1 MLVPK
6 NLIFSQL
13 RGNKAAA
20 LTSMLFST
28 IYSPPNKSLSL
39 RFSIGYILTN
49 FSVTYRPS
57 LQKLRHHP
65 GLQREKEQ
73 EVDQQRALQ

>member
-6 NLIFSQL
+6 NLIFSQI
-13 RGNKAAA
+13 RSATKSAAA
-20 LTSMLFST
+20 LTSTYL
-28 IYSPPNKSLSL
+28 IP
-39 RFSIGYILTN
+39 LTPY
-49 FSVTYRPS
+49 FRLCS
-57 LQKLRHHP
+57 QKLRHHP